1 MIQALFNKS
10 TANSSSEV
18 NLLNSNIKRL
28 VIGLFVFILLSLV
41 FTNETL
47 KQAHNKFFCVLAEPI
62 VNNINP
68 HIYTEIIPEAPE
80 NKKAQWET
88 TIIVY
93 DKRKHGN
100 KIKDPKRRKQVSPS
114 SKMYKSLRDIVLT
127 PFLLFCSLIFASNL
141 NWKSKLLKW
150 FLGVLIFYVFI
161 SLYISSRLEYLM
173 NENTLPIDSIWHFI
187 ITIFGFNGS
196 IEPIYFYVIFIWAI
210 LVLPSTLNL
219 RQSKISE

>member
-10 TANSSSEV
+10 TASGSSEI

-28 VIGLFVFILLSLV
+28 VIGLFAFILLSLV

-62 VNNINP
+62 INNINP

-88 TIIVY
+88 TIVVY

-100 KIKDPKRRKQVSPS
+100 RVKDPKRRKQISPS
-114 SKMYKSLRDIVLT
+114 SKMFKSLRDFVLT
-127 PFLLFCSLIFASNL
+127 PFLLLCSLILVSNL
-141 NWKSKLLKW
+141 DWKRKLLKW
-150 FLGVLIFYVFI
+150 VLGILLFYVFI
-161 SLYISSRLEYLM
+161 SLYISNRIEYLL
-173 NENTLPIDSIWHFI
+173 NENNLPIDSIWHFI

-210 LVLPSTLNL
+210 LVLPSSLHL
-219 RQSKISE
+219 SKAKLP